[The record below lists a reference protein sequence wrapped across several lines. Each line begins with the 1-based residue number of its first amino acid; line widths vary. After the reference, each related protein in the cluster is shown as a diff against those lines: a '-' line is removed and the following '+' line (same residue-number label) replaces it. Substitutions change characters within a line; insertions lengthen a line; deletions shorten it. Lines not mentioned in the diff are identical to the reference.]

1 MWPRRTWRSSNGI
14 ATRRNAVLG
23 AEPFFTQINLY
34 LARANNPM
42 CSDAT
47 KAFDEFF
54 FSRARDVY
62 PRYDFARMNDNEFG
76 ATLALN

>member
-1 MWPRRTWRSSNGI
+1 
-14 ATRRNAVLG
+14 
-23 AEPFFTQINLY
+23 
-34 LARANNPM
+34 M

-54 FSRARDVY
+54 FSRARDVH